1 VWATAVYLISRS
13 HEKNVLNLTPIW
25 LTILAL
31 SLRFGKN
38 SLALIQTA
46 SLIMLSS
53 FAFYQKP
60 LHFFEAVSSII
71 SKIPFQ
77 AGNGAIWDSSRC
89 SELIEREW
97 CSLVFLSTSF
107 ASNSNG
113 DFFHWIPM
121 VLLISSILSLDQQF
135 QDIHRSIGDSNGGFW
150 SQITSV
156 RRVFFRTLRSFSGSE
171 FNQFNLFCWKHFS

>member
-1 VWATAVYLISRS
+1 MWATAVYLISRS

-38 SLALIQTA
+38 SLALIQIA
-46 SLIMLSS
+46 SLISYLLLLSIRNS
-53 FAFYQKP
+53 

-89 SELIEREW
+89 SELIEREL

-121 VLLISSILSLDQQF
+121 FLLISSILPLDQQF
-135 QDIHRSIGDSNGGFW
+135 QYIHRSIGDSKVDFGARLHQQGE
-150 SQITSV
+150 I
-156 RRVFFRTLRSFSGSE
+156 FFRTLRSFSGSE